1 MKKDYFF
8 LELIKSGPFL
18 LLLILAIL
26 ITIGVLIG
34 NHRRDVIKMKE
45 NVLYVAPEKK

>member
-8 LELIKSGPFL
+8 LELLKSGPFL